1 MFEGLYDFANLF
13 NLFLVS
19 TIALLV
25 VYIIILVITSIVSPS
40 FVKKL
45 DEKMTDNL
53 VEYLVSHQDY
63 ETAIS
68 LMEINPDYVQKKG
81 YSNDLRL
88 GECYEKTGAYSN
100 ALKYYLDN
108 YKLLHSEEIRAG
120 IDSSTYKSIEYLM
133 ARYIC
138 RVYIDMG
145 DKTRAEEYLRIME
158 ADYSDSTMV
167 IASEFADHA
176 ASTLG
181 VQPVGDMSWYSVD
194 PAYYKAILNYTDDPI
209 GTIRILKDVI

>member
-25 VYIIILVITSIVSPS
+25 VYIIILVITILVSPS

-53 VEYLVSHQDY
+53 VGYLVSHQDY

-88 GECYEKTGAYSN
+88 GECYEKTGAYSS
-100 ALKYYLDN
+100 ALKYYLEN
-108 YKLLHSEEIRAG
+108 
-120 IDSSTYKSIEYLM
+120 
-133 ARYIC
+133 
-138 RVYIDMG
+138 
-145 DKTRAEEYLRIME
+145 
-158 ADYSDSTMV
+158 
-167 IASEFADHA
+167 F
-176 ASTLG
+176 
-181 VQPVGDMSWYSVD
+181 
-194 PAYYKAILNYTDDPI
+194 
-209 GTIRILKDVI
+209 RILLQLHY